1 MVIQQDSSHPTGVN
15 GPVRKHGDGAQ
26 KSLDRARD
34 RKANAALEMR
44 LAHAD
49 WDEIAEA
56 LGYPTARAALVA
68 TEQALERRLVGSED
82 RDKLRQM
89 AGTRLERMT
98 RALWSKAIDPKNPE
112 QMAAQRETRAN
123 IDRFAKLFGLDAPTE
138 VVVHSPTQQ
147 ELEEWVERVSSTQ
160 VPDLEE
166 PDIFDIDLEPD
177 PAEGD
182 EPRALP
188 SGP

>member
-56 LGYPTARAALVA
+56 L
-68 TEQALERRLVGSED
+68 GSED